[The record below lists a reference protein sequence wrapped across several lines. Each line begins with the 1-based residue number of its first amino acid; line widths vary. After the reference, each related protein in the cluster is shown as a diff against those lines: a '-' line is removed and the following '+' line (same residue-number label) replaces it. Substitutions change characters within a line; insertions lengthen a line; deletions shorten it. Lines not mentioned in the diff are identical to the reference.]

1 MFPSSF
7 SDLSDFSERPPWL
20 LVSGSDIGFLIVY
33 WSVYMVFFVL
43 SYLIFRRWNAKV
55 WIQTLWAW
63 WVSNIWTMKISFWD
77 FLLFPNQ
84 SIFAR
89 IQSWSYFIRIP
100 NKIHVL
106 KPNSLT
112 SDHKGSTDSQTPNQ
126 WILPDDLDPYQDG
139 CRSKLFSLM
148 SFSFISEC
156 WFIYSVVYL
165 LRIIIINNTYYKD
178 I

>member
-43 SYLIFRRWNAKV
+43 SYLIFWRWNAKV

-112 SDHKGSTDSQTPNQ
+112 SDHKGSTDPKPQTNESYLMTLIHTKMAVDQ
-126 WILPDDLDPYQDG
+126 NCFRWWVFH
-139 CRSKLFSLM
+139 SSLNAGLYIQ
-148 SFSFISEC
+148 SYIF
-156 WFIYSVVYL
+156 
-165 LRIIIINNTYYKD
+165 
-178 I
+178 

>member
-112 SDHKGSTDSQTPNQ
+112 LKGRPIPNPKPMNLT
-126 WILPDDLDPYQDG
+126 WWPWSIPRWLSIKIVFADEFFIHLWMLVYI
-139 CRSKLFSLM
+139 FSRI
-148 SFSFISEC
+148 SFKN
-156 WFIYSVVYL
+156 YH
-165 LRIIIINNTYYKD
+165 NK
-178 I
+178 

>member
-7 SDLSDFSERPPWL
+7 SDLSDFSDRPPWL

-33 WSVYMVFFVL
+33 LSVYMVFFVL

-100 NKIHVL
+100 NKIHVSE
-106 KPNSLT
+106 PNRLT
-112 SDHKGSTDSQTPNQ
+112 SDRFS
-126 WILPDDLDPYQDG
+126 DLSSDRWATLKPKTNESYLMTLIHTKMAVDQN
-139 CRSKLFSLM
+139 CFRWWVFHSSLNAGLYIQ
-148 SFSFISEC
+148 SYIF
-156 WFIYSVVYL
+156 
-165 LRIIIINNTYYKD
+165 
-178 I
+178 

>member
-7 SDLSDFSERPPWL
+7 SDLSDFSDRPPWL

-33 WSVYMVFFVL
+33 LSVYMIPIVLSIFLFGIYVL
-43 SYLIFRRWNAKV
+43 SYLIFGRWNAKV
-55 WIQTLWAW
+55 RIQTLWAW

-106 KPNSLT
+106 EPNWLT
-112 SDHKGSTDSQTPNQ
+112 SNRSPTPKPKTNESYLMTLIHTKMVVDQ
-126 WILPDDLDPYQDG
+126 NCFRWWVFH
-139 CRSKLFSLM
+139 SSLNAG
-148 SFSFISEC
+148 
-156 WFIYSVVYL
+156 L
-165 LRIIIINNTYYKD
+165 
-178 I
+178 